1 MSLNIAK
8 LLATLSQAARDQKL
22 LAQGRLVSPGQMAD
36 LPFNHCALPNDAW
49 LLVGELHPEMFA
61 LLMGG
66 GRPSTDVTLME
77 ANIGIFY
84 LVVRHSVGE
93 WEHRFLLPMVGASAK
108 TYVGSLEKSGVYA
121 ALTSAG
127 SPKAVFNH
135 LQRNPSDQVVK
146 KLLSRDIKD
155 FVGDGAALAVE
166 SMASA
171 LQLLEPLALPRFTAL
186 TDVQNVCVSLVY
198 ADELAAQ
205 LEALSSLSLR
215 H

>member
-1 MSLNIAK
+1 M
-8 LLATLSQAARDQKL
+8 
-22 LAQGRLVSPGQMAD
+22 
-36 LPFNHCALPNDAW
+36 
-49 LLVGELHPEMFA
+49 
-61 LLMGG
+61 
-66 GRPSTDVTLME
+66 
-77 ANIGIFY
+77 
-84 LVVRHSVGE
+84 
-93 WEHRFLLPMVGASAK
+93 
-108 TYVGSLEKSGVYA
+108 YA

-171 LQLLEPLALPRFTAL
+171 LQLLEPLALPRFTASA
-186 TDVQNVCVSLVY
+186 DVQNVCVSLVY
-198 ADELAAQ
+198 ADEIAAQ